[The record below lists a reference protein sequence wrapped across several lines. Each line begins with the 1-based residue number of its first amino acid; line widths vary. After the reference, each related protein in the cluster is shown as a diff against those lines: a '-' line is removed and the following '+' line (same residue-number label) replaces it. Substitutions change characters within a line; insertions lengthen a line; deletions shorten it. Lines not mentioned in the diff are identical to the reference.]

1 MSTNNGLESYNLPQ
15 QVILKFPRVQMV
27 PIGLLIFVGFMV
39 ACGTTQSPTDLP
51 DLDATVTASIKDDFP
66 DRTPT
71 ASPDIYATVQAQ
83 IRLATPTSVKP
94 ITGSATPLPTAT
106 PALSSSVES
115 VRPSVVRIVTNRGS
129 GSGFIFQM
137 GFPTPGSG
145 DTALVVTNYHV
156 IENASQIRVTVNDST
171 TLTGTILGIDP
182 SHNLAALTICCG
194 QFQPLVLTDTD
205 DPPVGSRAIVFGY
218 ATGVPGAASITDG
231 NVSDTRFEDGQWVIE
246 TGSATDA
253 GNSGGPLISLS
264 GALLGINTYRS
275 GEAGGF
281 AISQKTLRDRIPD
294 LISGDLLLGPTPT
307 PTPGPT
313 ATPTPASYLL
323 AGQSLFDRGLYD
335 AAIIEFTKA
344 IDNDKEFGQAYAWR
358 GRSNME
364 LAKNQEAIADL
375 SQALL
380 RDPADVN
387 FYRWRGEAYTGL
399 KIYIAAIV
407 DYGQVISRDPIP
419 TADDYHGLGF
429 ARFSIG
435 EYWQAIDDFT
445 EAIVL
450 EPTAERFELRGASYF
465 QTAGD
470 VLPEQLWSA
479 ISDFNQAI
487 NMDAT
492 ASVYKQRGDTYS
504 KLGNDVRAEADWD
517 QACILVLSYC

>member
-1 MSTNNGLESYNLPQ
+1 
-15 QVILKFPRVQMV
+15 
-27 PIGLLIFVGFMV
+27 
-39 ACGTTQSPTDLP
+39 
-51 DLDATVTASIKDDFP
+51 
-66 DRTPT
+66 
-71 ASPDIYATVQAQ
+71 
-83 IRLATPTSVKP
+83 
-94 ITGSATPLPTAT
+94 
-106 PALSSSVES
+106 
-115 VRPSVVRIVTNRGS
+115 
-129 GSGFIFQM
+129 
-137 GFPTPGSG
+137 
-145 DTALVVTNYHV
+145 
-156 IENASQIRVTVNDST
+156 
-171 TLTGTILGIDP
+171 
-182 SHNLAALTICCG
+182 
-194 QFQPLVLTDTD
+194 
-205 DPPVGSRAIVFGY
+205 
-218 ATGVPGAASITDG
+218 
-231 NVSDTRFEDGQWVIE
+231 
-246 TGSATDA
+246 
-253 GNSGGPLISLS
+253 
-264 GALLGINTYRS
+264 
-275 GEAGGF
+275 
-281 AISQKTLRDRIPD
+281 
-294 LISGDLLLGPTPT
+294 
-307 PTPGPT
+307 
-313 ATPTPASYLL
+313 
-323 AGQSLFDRGLYD
+323 
-335 AAIIEFTKA
+335 
-344 IDNDKEFGQAYAWR
+344 
-358 GRSNME
+358 ME